1 VLLDLSDDQDLFR
14 ETTVRFIETE
24 LPVDRTR
31 TLHDDPAGYDRGWLR
46 KAAELGWFA
55 MLVPEELGGGSVS
68 GNGVLDAVLVAE
80 QLGRYVQPGPFLPMN
95 VVASAIVA
103 EGSAEQRSRLLPGLV
118 AGEEVATWAWADGAG
133 DWDDGAGVRVEADG
147 DSLRLTGWRGV
158 VQDAGTA
165 DWLLVVATREH
176 RPVQVIVPAAAAGLT
191 VTPLTSLDLARRF
204 ADVELD
210 GVAVDADALLGSGG
224 PVALEAQLQR
234 AVVLIL
240 AETLG
245 AADALLAMTVDYAKD
260 RVAFG
265 RPIGSFQAIK
275 HVLADQALA
284 LEACKAAAAAAARAV
299 QSGDP
304 AATEVVS
311 MAAAAV
317 GERAVELA
325 QQCLQVH
332 GGIGYTWEHDLH
344 LFLRRIQS
352 NAALYG
358 GPSWHRERVCRFHG
372 FGGAGDR

>member
-1 VLLDLSDDQDLFR
+1 
-14 ETTVRFIETE
+14 
-24 LPVDRTR
+24 
-31 TLHDDPAGYDRGWLR
+31 
-46 KAAELGWFA
+46 
-55 MLVPEELGGGSVS
+55 M
-68 GNGVLDAVLVAE
+68 
-80 QLGRYVQPGPFLPMN
+80 
-95 VVASAIVA
+95 
-103 EGSAEQRSRLLPGLV
+103 
-118 AGEEVATWAWADGAG
+118 
-133 DWDDGAGVRVEADG
+133 RVEGDG
-147 DSLRLTGWRGV
+147 DSLRLTGRRGV

-176 RPVQVIVPAAAAGLT
+176 QPVQVIVPAAAAGLT

-210 GVAVDADALLGSGG
+210 GVAVDANALLGSGG

-234 AVVLIL
+234 AVVLSL
-240 AETLG
+240 AETVG

-275 HVLADQALA
+275 HVLADEALA
-284 LEACKAAAAAAARAV
+284 LEACKAAAVAAARAV
-299 QSGDP
+299 QTGDP

-317 GERAVELA
+317 GDRAVELA

-358 GPSWHRERVCRFHG
+358 GPSWHRERVCRYHG
-372 FGGAGDR
+372 FGGAR